1 MSGALVLADLRHDR
15 VFALVLADLRH
26 DRRARRERERRA
38 HAKKEAGEEADED
51 ADATVS
57 LLSSHLEAWLDGRE
71 DAIRRG
77 HEEEGYISE
86 KLRYEIEGL
95 CLGWMLRTANAEGQG
110 EGTGN
115 GEGEGRGLREIQ
127 CGGFGTS

>member
-38 HAKKEAGEEADED
+38 HAKKEAGEEADEE
-51 ADATVS
+51 ADATIS
-57 LLSSHLEAWLDGRE
+57 LLSSDLEEWLDGRE
-71 DAIRRG
+71 DAIRRSY
-77 HEEEGYISE
+77 EEEEDIPE
-86 KLRYEIEGL
+86 ELRYEIEGF

-115 GEGEGRGLREIQ
+115 GEGEGTGLREIQ